1 MVGADDTPRP
11 KPPRKDG
18 HVSFAPGTFAGADL
32 ACLRGER
39 LLFRGLGFSLAP
51 GGALVLIGPN
61 GSGKSS
67 LLRLLAGLLAPAAG
81 GLTWEGRPVAD
92 DREAQ
97 RARVLYLGH
106 LEGLKPTLTVGEM
119 LRLHARLRGGRGDP
133 AVTAAALAV
142 LGIGTLVDTPGR
154 QLSAGQRRRVG
165 LARLLVCPAP
175 VWLLDE
181 PTVGL
186 DQAGLAAFRIAAAT
200 HRRAGGA
207 IVAATHADLGLA
219 DVQPLAPADFA
230 PDPADLGAELEDVA

>member
-1 MVGADDTPRP
+1 
-11 KPPRKDG
+11 
-18 HVSFAPGTFAGADL
+18 
-32 ACLRGER
+32 LRSER

-67 LLRLLAGLLAPAAG
+67 LLRLLAGLLPPAAG
-81 GLTWEGRPVAD
+81 RLTWNGRPVAE

-97 RARVLYLGH
+97 RARMLYLGH
-106 LEGLKPTLTVGEM
+106 LEGLKPTLTVDEM
-119 LRLHARLRGGRGDP
+119 LRLHARLRGGSGDP
-133 AVTAAALAV
+133 AATAAALAA
-142 LGIGTLVDTPGR
+142 LGIGALIDTPGR

-186 DQAGLAAFRIAAAT
+186 DQAGLAAFRAAAAT
-200 HRRAGGA
+200 HRGAGGA
-207 IVAATHADLGLA
+207 IVAATHADLGLVDA
-219 DVQPLAPADFA
+219 QQLAPADFA
-230 PDPADLGAELEDVA
+230 PDLADLEDVA